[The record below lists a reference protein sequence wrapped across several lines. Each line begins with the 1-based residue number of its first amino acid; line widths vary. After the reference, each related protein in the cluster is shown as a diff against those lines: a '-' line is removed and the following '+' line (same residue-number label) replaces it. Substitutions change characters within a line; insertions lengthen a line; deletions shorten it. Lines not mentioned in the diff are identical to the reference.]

1 MASLRADAGKYFYG
15 RVRDGQGRLQEFS
28 TGILQS
34 PGGVYSVSNRKVA
47 QEVSGLMEAHA
58 RDQINQAEFSQRLEL
73 AMSRVADGSE
83 LPSAASFIV
92 RWVWEYGVTRRI
104 SRNRIW
110 MVSKLADNLL
120 EHLGAAAAKS
130 LCEIKPGH
138 FNSFILERRRRGY
151 ATMTVKLDLKL
162 LRALGK
168 AIAHQTG
175 VDVAAELELE
185 QESYEARAAYTET
198 EVRQLLTH
206 LQSLGEEEWQT
217 LVLIIIYTGLRPGDA
232 VRMRYGDFDLERGI
246 LKVQP
251 GKTSRYSDGK
261 LESKPLHRV
270 LWQHLKVLAEKH
282 PHTPDDFLCEILAN
296 RRQNSLSRTFR
307 DLCQGAG
314 IDTVRGSVVNR
325 RGTFDRKTLY
335 SLRHTLNVWLQA
347 AGVPADVRRKE
358 LGHRSR
364 ATLRFYD
371 HPEDPAVLATRRQL
385 INRVPALME
394 GVN

>member
-1 MASLRADAGKYFYG
+1 MASLRAEAGKYFYG

-47 QEVSGLMEAHA
+47 QEVSELMEAHA
-58 RDQINQAEFSQRLEL
+58 RDQISQTEFSQRLEL
-73 AMSRVADGSE
+73 AMSRVADGKE
-83 LPSAASFIV
+83 LPTAANFIV
-92 RWVWEYGVTRRI
+92 RWAWEYGVTRRI

-120 EHLGAAAAKS
+120 EHLGAAAAKPLS
-130 LCEIKPGH
+130 EIKPGH

-151 ATMTVKLDLKL
+151 ATMTVKLEIKL

-175 VDVAAELELE
+175 ENAAAELQLE

-217 LVLIIIYTGLRPGDA
+217 LVLMIIYTGLRPGDA
-232 VRMRYGDFDLERGI
+232 ARMRHGDFDLEKGI

-251 GKTSRYSDGK
+251 GKTSRYSDAK
-261 LESKPLHRV
+261 PESKPLHRV
-270 LWQHLKVLAEKH
+270 LWEYLKELAKKH

-296 RRQNSLSRTFR
+296 RCQGVRAGKFR

-314 IDTVRGSVVNR
+314 IDMIREPVATRC
-325 RGTFDRKTLY
+325 GTFARKTLY

-347 AGVPADVRRKE
+347 AGVPAEVRRKE

-371 HPEDPAVLATRRQL
+371 HPEDPAVLAARRQM
-385 INRVPALME
+385 INRVPALA
-394 GVN
+394 GGGN